1 MEEKDPSEQFTG
13 GTIHL
18 LGVWKELKTLSLSC
32 NLEKLGIQLQPP
44 YVLDEILSQLA
55 TALDSSKELKTL
67 GIDQELQNKL
77 LNLVKATR
85 SSLAQ
90 WDCQME
96 KFFEGMIYILQSYD
110 ARRTLHFMLMIDEKK
125 EAGHK
130 RISLEEY
137 KFLTEY
143 MESVLARGYE
153 IFFFQAEVVSKQE
166 KIEPLFLT
174 RNS

>member
-18 LGVWKELKTLSLSC
+18 LGVWMELKTLSLSC

-55 TALDSSKELKTL
+55 TALDFSKELKTL

-96 KFFEGMIYILQSYD
+96 KFFEGMIYIL
-110 ARRTLHFMLMIDEKK
+110 
-125 EAGHK
+125 
-130 RISLEEY
+130 
-137 KFLTEY
+137 
-143 MESVLARGYE
+143 
-153 IFFFQAEVVSKQE
+153 
-166 KIEPLFLT
+166 
-174 RNS
+174 